1 MIVFYDSSGVATPLN
16 GYENLS
22 VTHCLDGCDT
32 MTFYVDVT
40 HPQYQELYEECRIIA
55 EGNDWLIKKI
65 DDDKI
70 DCELNFDFL
79 KTKIYSQYISET
91 RSLQEVLED
100 HLPQGWTIEGGNLSS
115 IRRTIEFDFCTDYDV
130 INQCM
135 STYSVYFVWNIP
147 EKRLIVNNPDMMPSS
162 GEYLT
167 SELNLTK
174 LSFKGDTT
182 EFATRLYAY
191 GKDGLTMEKA
201 IVDGKEYGL
210 PYVENRE
217 YCDKTICAY
226 WSDDRYTVAE
236 NLYNDAVT
244 KLKTLSHPVRSYEC
258 EVVDLA
264 KQNEKFS
271 FLDFKMHKK
280 ITLIDVERGIKVEH
294 QIVEYTEYPE
304 EPSRNKV
311 TLSCV
316 PQTIQ
321 TSISEIQ
328 SAVNEDTDK
337 IVTDFSQRITMAT
350 AMLTGAFGSYFH
362 SDGANLYM
370 MDNPDPELAQVVWR
384 WNVNGFG
391 KSSTGIEGPYT
402 TALTFDDEFITNV
415 VNAMVIR
422 GSLIE
427 AGSVEAGSISQ
438 SYTDEVL
445 NQSYVAAEGLVQ
457 YMANEISNYLENE
470 DGTGELDLLKETI
483 TQIKQTI
490 DGLSVQVTEEF
501 RGGIN
506 FIHNSSGVNGV
517 SNDWSY
523 TGYVSAEQS
532 AEAVNNTV
540 SGSMFCISDGTL
552 SQDIEVISG
561 ESYTISMKV
570 KRNTDSR
577 CYACINNGGNLIYIF
592 DEQTV
597 SGWNDY
603 LLTFEASGN
612 SITAEFGTTNAS
624 LNIADI
630 ILVEGVKKANWTPA
644 PNEIYTENVKI
655 DRRGINITNS
665 ESATETIIDHTQFA
679 VKHADEVVLT
689 VNKDLTRLRRTE
701 ISEELTVGKGKFVP
715 CSDGLDFVLLD

>member
-1 MIVFYDSSGVATPLN
+1 MIAFYDSNGVATPLN
-16 GYENLS
+16 GYSDLS
-22 VTHCLDGCDT
+22 ITHKLDGCDT

-40 HPQYQELYEECRIIA
+40 HPQYQNLFEECRIIA
-55 EGNDWLIKKI
+55 QGNDWLIKKI

-100 HLPQGWTIEGGNLSS
+100 HLPVGWTIEDGNLSS
-115 IRRTIEFDFCTDYDV
+115 IRRTIEFDYCTDYDV
-130 INQCM
+130 IYLCM
-135 STYSVYFVWNIP
+135 STYSVYFLWNIL
-147 EKRLIVNNPDMMPSS
+147 EKRLVVINPNMMPST

-191 GKDGLTMEKA
+191 GKDGLTIEKA
-201 IVDGKEYGL
+201 IVDGSEYGL
-210 PYVENRE
+210 TYVENKE
-217 YCDKTICAY
+217 YVNKTICAY
-226 WSDDRYTVAE
+226 WSDDRYTIPE
-236 NLYNDAVT
+236 NLYTDAVS
-244 KLKTLSHPVRSYEC
+244 KLKTLSFPVRSYEC
-258 EVVDLA
+258 DVIDLA
-264 KQNEKFS
+264 KQNDKFS

-280 ITLIDVERGIKVEH
+280 ITLIDTERGIKVEH

-304 EPSRNKV
+304 EPNRNKL

-321 TSISEIQ
+321 TTISGIQ
-328 SAVNEDTDK
+328 SSAKEETDK
-337 IVTDFSQRITMAT
+337 ITTDFSQRIAMAT

-445 NQSYVAAEGLVQ
+445 NQSYIAAEGLVQ
-457 YMANEISNYLENE
+457 YMASEISNYLKNE
-470 DGTGELDLLKETI
+470 DGTGELDLLKGTI
-483 TQIKQTI
+483 TQIEQTI
-490 DGLSVQVTEEF
+490 NGLSVQVTEEF

-506 FIHNSSGVNGV
+506 HIQNSSGINGV
-517 SNDWSY
+517 SDDWDY

-532 AEAVNNTV
+532 AESVNNTI
-540 SGSMFCISDGTL
+540 SGSVFNISDGTL
-552 SQDIEVISG
+552 SQEVTLVSG
-561 ESYTISMKV
+561 SKYTLSLKA

-577 CYACINNGGNLIYIF
+577 CYAKIDNGGNVLYVF
-592 DEQTV
+592 DEQST
-597 SGWNDY
+597 SGWEDFFI
-603 LLTFEASGN
+603 TFEASG
-612 SITAEFGTTNAS
+612 SSVTIVVGTTNAS
-624 LNIADI
+624 LLVGDFM
-630 ILVEGVKKANWTPA
+630 LVEGSKQANWTPA

-655 DRRGINITNS
+655 DKRGINITNS
-665 ESATETIIDHTQFA
+665 KSATQTIIDHTQFA
-679 VKHADEVVLT
+679 VKHSDEVVLT
-689 VNKDLTRLRRTE
+689 VNKDLTKLRRTE
-701 ISEELTVGKGKFVP
+701 VSDELTVGKGKFVP
-715 CSDGLDFVLLD
+715 CQDGLDFVLLD

>member
-1 MIVFYDSSGVATPLN
+1 MIAFYDSNGVATPLN
-16 GYENLS
+16 GYSDLS
-22 VTHCLDGCDT
+22 ITHKLDGCDT

-40 HPQYQELYEECRIIA
+40 HPQYQNLFEECRIIA
-55 EGNDWLIKKI
+55 QGNDWLIKKI

-100 HLPQGWTIEGGNLSS
+100 HLPVGWTIEDGNLSS
-115 IRRTIEFDFCTDYDV
+115 IRRTIEFDYCTDYDV
-130 INQCM
+130 IYQCM
-135 STYSVYFVWNIP
+135 STYSVYFLWNIL
-147 EKRLIVNNPDMMPSS
+147 EKRLVVINPNMMPST

-191 GKDGLTMEKA
+191 GKDGLTIEKA
-201 IVDGKEYGL
+201 IVDGSEYGL
-210 PYVENRE
+210 TYVENKE
-217 YCDKTICAY
+217 YVNKTICAY
-226 WSDDRYTVAE
+226 WSDDRYTIPE
-236 NLYNDAVT
+236 NLYTDAVS
-244 KLKTLSHPVRSYEC
+244 KLKTLSFPVRSYEC
-258 EVVDLA
+258 DVIDLA
-264 KQNEKFS
+264 KQNDKFS

-280 ITLIDVERGIKVEH
+280 ITLIDTERGIKVEH

-304 EPSRNKV
+304 EPNRNKL

-321 TSISEIQ
+321 TTISGIQ
-328 SAVNEDTDK
+328 SSAKEETDK
-337 IVTDFSQRITMAT
+337 ITTDFSQRIAMAT

-445 NQSYVAAEGLVQ
+445 NQSYIAAEGLVQ
-457 YMANEISNYLENE
+457 YMASEISNYLKNE
-470 DGTGELDLLKETI
+470 DGTGELDLLKGTI
-483 TQIKQTI
+483 TQIEQTI
-490 DGLSVQVTEEF
+490 NGLSVQVTEEF

-506 FIHNSSGVNGV
+506 HIQNSSGINGV
-517 SNDWSY
+517 SDDWDY

-532 AEAVNNTV
+532 AESVNNTI
-540 SGSMFCISDGTL
+540 SGSVFNISDGTL
-552 SQDIEVISG
+552 SQEVTLVSG
-561 ESYTISMKV
+561 SKYTLSLKA

-577 CYACINNGGNLIYIF
+577 CYAKIDNGGNVLYVF
-592 DEQTV
+592 DEQST
-597 SGWNDY
+597 SGWEDFFI
-603 LLTFEASGN
+603 TFEASG
-612 SITAEFGTTNAS
+612 SSVTIVVGTTNAS
-624 LNIADI
+624 LLVGDFM
-630 ILVEGVKKANWTPA
+630 LVEGSKQANWTPA

-655 DRRGINITNS
+655 DKRGINITNS
-665 ESATETIIDHTQFA
+665 KSATQTIIDHTQFA
-679 VKHADEVVLT
+679 VKHSDEVVLT
-689 VNKDLTRLRRTE
+689 VNKDLTKLRRTE
-701 ISEELTVGKGKFVP
+701 VSDELTVGKGKFVP
-715 CSDGLDFVLLD
+715 CQDGLDFVLLD

>member
-1 MIVFYDSSGVATPLN
+1 MIAFYDSNGVLTPLK
-16 GYENLS
+16 GYEDLS
-22 VTHCLDGCDT
+22 VTHKLNGCDT
-32 MTFYVDVT
+32 MTFYIDVT
-40 HPQYQELYEECRIIA
+40 HPQYQELFEECRIIA
-55 EGNDWLIKKI
+55 ESNDWLIKKI

-79 KTKIYSQYISET
+79 KSQIHSNYISQT
-91 RSLQEVLED
+91 RLLQEVLED
-100 HLPQGWTIEGGNLSS
+100 HLPAGWTIEGGNLSN
-115 IRRTIEFDFCTDYDV
+115 IRRTIEFDLCTDYD
-130 INQCM
+130 IIYECM

-147 EKRLIVNNPDMMPSS
+147 EKRIVVYEPNIMPST

-167 SELNLTK
+167 SELNLK
-174 LSFKGDTT
+174 SVSFKGDTT
-182 EFATRLYAY
+182 NFATRLYPY
-191 GKDGLTMEKA
+191 GKDGLTIEKA
-201 IVDGKEYGL
+201 IVDGSEYGL
-210 PYVENRE
+210 PYVENKE
-217 YCDKTICAY
+217 YVNKTICAY
-226 WSDDRYTVAE
+226 WSDDRYTVPE
-236 NLYNDAVT
+236 NLYTDAIA
-244 KLKTLSHPVRSYEC
+244 KLKTLSFPVRSYEC
-258 EVVDLA
+258 DVIDLA
-264 KQNEKFS
+264 KQNDNFS

-321 TSISEIQ
+321 TTISGIQ
-328 SAVNEDTDK
+328 SSSKEETDK
-337 IVTDFSQRITMAT
+337 ITTDFSQRIAMAT
-350 AMLTGAFGSYFH
+350 AMLTGAFGSHFH

-415 VNAMVIR
+415 INAMVIR

-445 NQSYVAAEGLVQ
+445 NQSYIAAEGLVQ
-457 YMANEISNYLENE
+457 YMASEISNYLQNE

-506 FIHNSSGVNGV
+506 YIHNSSGINGV
-517 SNDWSY
+517 SDDWSY
-523 TGYVSAEQS
+523 TGYVSTEQS

-540 SGSMFCISDGTL
+540 SGSMFSISDGTL
-552 SQDIEVISG
+552 SQEVTVVSG
-561 ESYTISMKV
+561 LKYTLSLKA

-577 CYACINNGGNLIYIF
+577 CYAKIDNGGNVFYVF
-592 DEQTV
+592 DKQSI
-597 SGWNDY
+597 SGWEDFFI
-603 LLTFEASGN
+603 TFEASGSSVN
-612 SITAEFGTTNAS
+612 IEVGTTNAS
-624 LNIADI
+624 LLVGDFM
-630 ILVEGVKKANWTPA
+630 LVEGSKQANWTPA

-655 DRRGINITNS
+655 DKRGINITNS
-665 ESATETIIDHTQFA
+665 ESATQTIIDHTQFA

-689 VNKDLTRLRRTE
+689 VNKDLTKLRRTE
-701 ISEELTVGKGKFVP
+701 VSDELTVGKGKFVP
-715 CSDGLDFVLLD
+715 CQDGLDFVLLD

>member
-1 MIVFYDSSGVATPLN
+1 MIAFYDSNGVATPLN
-16 GYENLS
+16 GYSDLS
-22 VTHCLDGCDT
+22 ITHKLDGCDT

-40 HPQYQELYEECRIIA
+40 HPQYQNLFEECRIIA
-55 EGNDWLIKKI
+55 QGNDWLIKKI

-100 HLPQGWTIEGGNLSS
+100 HLPVGWTIEDGNLSS
-115 IRRTIEFDFCTDYDV
+115 IRRTIEFDYCTDYDV
-130 INQCM
+130 IYQCI
-135 STYSVYFVWNIP
+135 STYSVYFLWNIL
-147 EKRLIVNNPDMMPSS
+147 EKRLVVINPNMMPST

-191 GKDGLTMEKA
+191 GKDGLTIEKA
-201 IVDGKEYGL
+201 IVDGSEYGL
-210 PYVENRE
+210 TYVENKE
-217 YCDKTICAY
+217 YVNKTICAY
-226 WSDDRYTVAE
+226 WSDDRYTIPE
-236 NLYNDAVT
+236 NLYTDAVS
-244 KLKTLSHPVRSYEC
+244 KLKTLSFPVRSYEC
-258 EVVDLA
+258 DVIDLA
-264 KQNEKFS
+264 KQNDKFS

-280 ITLIDVERGIKVEH
+280 ITLIDTERGIKVEH

-304 EPSRNKV
+304 EPNRNKL

-321 TSISEIQ
+321 TTISGIQ
-328 SAVNEDTDK
+328 SSAKEETDK
-337 IVTDFSQRITMAT
+337 ITTDFSQRIAMAT

-445 NQSYVAAEGLVQ
+445 NQSYIAAEGLVQ
-457 YMANEISNYLENE
+457 YMASEISNYLKNE
-470 DGTGELDLLKETI
+470 DGTGELDLLKGTI
-483 TQIKQTI
+483 TQIEQTI
-490 DGLSVQVTEEF
+490 NGLSVQVTEEF

-506 FIHNSSGVNGV
+506 HIQNSSGINGV
-517 SNDWSY
+517 SDDWDY

-532 AEAVNNTV
+532 AESVNNTI
-540 SGSMFCISDGTL
+540 SGSVFNISDGTL
-552 SQDIEVISG
+552 SQEVTLVSG
-561 ESYTISMKV
+561 SKYTLSLKA

-577 CYACINNGGNLIYIF
+577 CYAKIDNGGNVLYVF
-592 DEQTV
+592 DEQST
-597 SGWNDY
+597 SGWEDFFT
-603 LLTFEASGN
+603 TFEASG
-612 SITAEFGTTNAS
+612 SSVTIVVGTTNAS
-624 LNIADI
+624 LLVGDFM
-630 ILVEGVKKANWTPA
+630 LVEGSKQANWTPA

-655 DRRGINITNS
+655 DKRGINITNS
-665 ESATETIIDHTQFA
+665 KSATQTIIDHTQFA
-679 VKHADEVVLT
+679 VKHSDEVVLT
-689 VNKDLTRLRRTE
+689 VNKDLTKLRRTE
-701 ISEELTVGKGKFVP
+701 VSDELTVGKGKFVP
-715 CSDGLDFVLLD
+715 CQDGLDFVLLD

>member
-1 MIVFYDSSGVATPLN
+1 MVVIYDANGVPTPLN
-16 GYENLS
+16 GYEDLS
-22 VTHCLDGCDT
+22 ITHKLDGCDE
-32 MTFYVDVT
+32 MTFYVNVK
-40 HPQYQELYEECRIIA
+40 HPQYKSLYEECRIIA
-55 EGNDWLIKKI
+55 GSNDWLIKKI

-79 KTKIYSQYISET
+79 KTQIHSNYISQT
-91 RSLQEVLED
+91 RLLQEVLED
-100 HLPQGWTIEGGNLSS
+100 HLPTGWTIEGGNLSS
-115 IRRTIEFDFCTDYDV
+115 IRRTIEFEMCTDYD
-130 INQCM
+130 IIYQCM

-147 EKRLIVNNPDMMPSS
+147 EKRLVVYAQNMMPST

-167 SELNLTK
+167 SELNLTS

-182 EFATRLYAY
+182 DFATRLYAY
-191 GKDGLTMEKA
+191 GKDGLTIEKA
-201 IVDGKEYGL
+201 IVDGNEYGL
-210 PYVENRE
+210 PYVENKE
-217 YCDKTICAY
+217 YVNKTVCAY
-226 WSDDRYTVAE
+226 WSDDRYTVPE
-236 NLYNDAVT
+236 NLYADAVA
-244 KLKTLSHPVRSYEC
+244 KLEILSHPVRSYEC
-258 EVVDLA
+258 DVVDLA
-264 KQNEKFS
+264 KQSEIYS

-321 TSISEIQ
+321 TSISGIQ
-328 SAVNEDTDK
+328 SSVKEDSEKIKTTFNE
-337 IVTDFSQRITMAT
+337 RIAMAT
-350 AMLTGAFGSYFH
+350 AMLTSSFGSYFYSNG
-362 SDGANLYM
+362 SDLFM
-370 MDNPDPELAQVVWR
+370 MDNPDPALAQVVWR

-391 KSSTGIEGPYT
+391 KSSTGVEGPYT

-415 VNAMVIR
+415 INAMVIR

-427 AGSVEAGSISQ
+427 AGSIKSDSISQ

-445 NQSYVAAEGLVQ
+445 DQSYVAAEGLVQ
-457 YMANEISNYLENE
+457 YMATEIGNYLENK
-470 DGTGELDLLKETI
+470 DGTGQLDVLRKTI

-490 DGLSVQVTEEF
+490 DGLSVQVSDEF

-532 AEAVNNTV
+532 AEAANNTV

-552 SQDIEVISG
+552 SQEVTVVSG
-561 ESYTISMKV
+561 LKYTLSFKA

-577 CYACINNGGNLIYIF
+577 CYAKIDNGGNVFYIF
-592 DEQTV
+592 DEQST
-597 SGWNDY
+597 SDWYDCS
-603 LLTFEASGN
+603 LTFEASGN
-612 SITAEFGTTNAS
+612 SVIVEVGTTNTS
-624 LNIADI
+624 LYVGDFM
-630 ILVEGVKKANWTPA
+630 LVEGAKQSNWTPA

-655 DRRGINITNS
+655 DRRGINITNKDS
-665 ESATETIIDHTQFA
+665 STETIIDHTQFA
-679 VKHADEVVLT
+679 VKHNQEVVLT
-689 VNKDLTRLRRTE
+689 VNKDLTKLRRTE
-701 ISEELTVGKGKFVP
+701 VSDELTVGKGKFVP
-715 CSDGLDFVLLD
+715 CQDGLDFVLLD